1 MHKIGKTE
9 IGKFSYFF
17 PCQATIVTSHY
28 NGKDNAM
35 AVAWHMPLS
44 ADPPLYGVGIAPS
57 KHSHKMISGSGQF
70 GVNFMPFT
78 RADLVAATGGPSG
91 EFVDKFDA
99 FRLDKDLPLITDVP
113 VLSAAYA
120 AFECI
125 LEDRQEY
132 GDHTLFVGRVVAVH
146 QAPEA
151 FNKKGQLDMTKTRPV
166 FYLGSDRYVKINSFE
181 INLLERHA
189 TAENLIAKKKGNG

>member
-1 MHKIGKTE
+1 MNKIVKTQ

-44 ADPPLYGVGIAPS
+44 GDPPLYGVGIAPS
-57 KHSHKMISGSGQF
+57 KYSHGMITRSGQF
-70 GVNFMPFT
+70 GVNFMPFVQ
-78 RADLVAATGGPSG
+78 AELVAATGGPSG
-91 EFVDKFDA
+91 ENLDKFDA
-99 FRLDKDLPLITDVP
+99 FRLEKDPSVITDVP
-113 VLSAAYA
+113 ILSAAYV

-125 LEDRQEY
+125 VEDSHVH
-132 GDHTLFVGRVVAVH
+132 GDHTLFIGRVVAVH

-151 FNKKGQLDMTKTRPV
+151 FNEKGRLDMENVQPV
-166 FYLGSDRYVKINSFE
+166 LYMGSDRYVKINSYE
-181 INLLERHA
+181 INLLDRKT
-189 TAENLIAKKKGNG
+189 TADNLIGKKNIDG